1 MVALPL
7 GVAQG
12 QVDVEGLVDGGITA
26 LDADLVSDE
35 SLDAVPVAS
44 LALDAGLS
52 ASLVLV
58 DADLVIRLLR
68 YKSRGGAFGCFFPDA
83 NINTKS

>member
-68 YKSRGGAFGCFFPDA
+68 YKSRVGAFGCFFPDA